1 MNFFKF
7 HDSESISQRYIFG
20 KIVDMKKLKRKI
32 CSTFRRNLNNR
43 VYDIG
48 ERMYQVYRLE
58 RCRSLIRDSIIVLDV
73 GLKNVNN
80 DLILYEL

>member
-1 MNFFKF
+1 
-7 HDSESISQRYIFG
+7 
-20 KIVDMKKLKRKI
+20 MKKLKRKI
-32 CSTFRRNLNNR
+32 CSTFRRILNNR

-73 GLKNVNN
+73 VLKKRQQ
-80 DLILYEL
+80 

>member
-1 MNFFKF
+1 
-7 HDSESISQRYIFG
+7 
-20 KIVDMKKLKRKI
+20 MKKLKRKI
-32 CSTFRRNLNNR
+32 CGMFRRNLNNR

-58 RCRSLIRDSIIVLDV
+58 RCRSLIRDSIIVLHV
-73 GLKNVNN
+73 VLKNVNN